1 MVKKEVKEQ
10 VAKRN
15 NYPNIPEKVP
25 IEVGR
30 YASVN
35 GTKAAIDRSS

>member
-10 VAKRN
+10 VAERN

-30 YASVN
+30 YALVN
-35 GTKAAIDRSS
+35 GTKAVIDRSS